1 MVHRKIRTLNDNI
14 GWGLHL
20 KTEVVIKYNKDKI

>member
-1 MVHRKIRTLNDNI
+1 MVHRNILNDNI

-20 KTEVVIKYNKDKI
+20 KTEVVIKYNKDKV